1 MRARGTDSA
10 KAIVMIKTISICGA
24 GTKEDPVRE
33 ITQYWDL
40 DGNLVATIDPFSNQE
55 RAERRSNIKIVPSGE
70 MKSLIELLRK
80 ERGEKMIYMTERIVN
95 LNDLKGM
102 SNLAMARAANVKK
115 MISEGAAPEIVSAQM
130 EVLLRELTEINNFEF
145 EIEVRKVR
153 YCE

>member
-1 MRARGTDSA
+1 M
-10 KAIVMIKTISICGA
+10 V
-24 GTKEDPVRE
+24 
-33 ITQYWDL
+33 ITSKVIIPDKKKKGQQ
-40 DGNLVATIDPFSNQE
+40 NRQFE
-55 RAERRSNIKIVPSGE
+55 RKGGER
-70 MKSLIELLRK
+70 
-80 ERGEKMIYMTERIVN
+80 MIYMTERIVN